1 MLTTFP
7 GTHKMARCTVMR
19 LAGGR
24 RLGGTAPSI
33 LRRAHAHRGPTAS
46 SKNATTPLACA
57 SVQSPQAQARPRRG
71 PERRSSIRCRS
82 LRCEHPLPRSK
93 RVQPEC
99 SRRRIGRS
107 RCERCPAPSACLTGI
122 QPSILL
128 NRMPARGARNE
139 NEAENERFGPG
150 AWVSKVSDPPA
161 GPKKGYAVCAG

>member
-19 LAGGR
+19 LADGR

-57 SVQSPQAQARPRRG
+57 SVQSPQAQAGPRRG

-82 LRCEHPLPRSK
+82 LRCEHPLPRIKTQESAAVDESVAQDANGALLGQ
-93 RVQPEC
+93 RWH
-99 SRRRIGRS
+99 
-107 RCERCPAPSACLTGI
+107 CPTGL

-139 NEAENERFGPG
+139 NERLEPWACTGG
-150 AWVSKVSDPPA
+150 APKFSALSKCRIS
-161 GPKKGYAVCAG
+161 